1 MTKPFA
7 IIIDDA
13 IFLSNDSVFLLIVL
27 LMTEHLTFIFGL
39 KVTDLLVFLSE
50 LLALSVSFSVS
61 DLLIFPL

>member
-27 LMTEHLTFIFGL
+27 LMTEYLTFIFGL

-50 LLALSVSFSVS
+50 LLALSVSFSV
-61 DLLIFPL
+61 

>member
-50 LLALSVSFSVS
+50 LLALSVSFSV
-61 DLLIFPL
+61 